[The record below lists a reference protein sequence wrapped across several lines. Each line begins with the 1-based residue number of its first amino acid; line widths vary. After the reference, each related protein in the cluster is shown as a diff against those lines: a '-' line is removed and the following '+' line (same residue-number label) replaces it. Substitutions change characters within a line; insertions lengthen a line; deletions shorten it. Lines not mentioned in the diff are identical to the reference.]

1 MLRVF
6 PLFHARRAH
15 SAEQN
20 QADGLFS
27 GTVKIS
33 PHSLQLRCMVINF
46 LSSLLL
52 VKGWA
57 EQILKGSPIANG
69 QEGQGAPLPHPR
81 GEGKEIPF
89 TIFFLTKKAAFVQ
102 LTAKRRNPK
111 SNSAEN
117 HRSRRTTQGLTGS
130 RRLRHHRRKI
140 YG

>member
-1 MLRVF
+1 MLCVF

-27 GTVKIS
+27 GAVNTS
-33 PHSLQLRCMVINF
+33 PHNLQLRCMVIYF

-57 EQILKGSPIANG
+57 EQNLKGSPIANG

-111 SNSAEN
+111 TNSAGD
-117 HRSRRTTQGLTGS
+117 HCSRLAAAWLVGV
-130 RRLRHHRRKI
+130 
-140 YG
+140 